1 MGSTLALLAA
11 LILVRGAPPPR
22 DPAVLGAPARWLRGA
37 LRPRPPRA
45 RAGAGGAARALPRGC
60 EL

>member
-22 DPAVLGAPARWLRGA
+22 DPAVPGAPARRLRGA

-45 RAGAGGAARALPRGC
+45 RAGARRCGTRSSAPMRT
-60 EL
+60 